1 MNSSSRHGSTPEKCT
16 FGTPEACWDNS
27 QGYASFA
34 YRWKESGSRF
44 APWTGCEESSI
55 PLRGAVLRVG
65 RIPARLQRARSLI
78 SNFTKTPFAILAV
91 LGAVFCAA
99 AHAEA
104 QLPSSP
110 SGPILGYVFD
120 VNDSSIK
127 PIAGIIGNSYIGQ
140 QVELGFSL
148 TQAAILSGQASAI
161 AGSDSSANAIVIS
174 LETRPVSVQAI
185 TGAPSNPSAIS
196 ISSAGSAAVLYYAGA
211 GRMLVVRG
219 LPQNPTVTAAIDLSS
234 VQDPLTRMAV
244 NDEGTS
250 ALLGFSQEDQDA
262 LYAWTAGG
270 GLRFITAASKIGA
283 ITFVGAGAIVAD
295 KGTHEAFLIND
306 VGGGAA
312 RGSLTGP
319 TEELSEPVAIAVSS
333 RQEIY
338 IGNAGTGTVV
348 TFDLNGRALRT
359 QSCSCAITDLYPI
372 RDSVFRLTSR
382 LDQTIFL
389 LDAEDADDRIVFVPA
404 IPKP

>member
-1 MNSSSRHGSTPEKCT
+1 MNSSSRHRSTPEKCT
-16 FGTPEACWDNS
+16 VGTPKACWDNK
-27 QGYASFA
+27 QGYASFV
-34 YRWKESGSRF
+34 YPWKG
-44 APWTGCEESSI
+44 
-55 PLRGAVLRVG
+55 
-65 RIPARLQRARSLI
+65 ARSLI
-78 SNFTKTPFAILAV
+78 SNFTKRPFAILAV
-91 LGAVFCAA
+91 LGAILCAA
-99 AHAEA
+99 PHAAA

-120 VNDSSIK
+120 GNDGSIK
-127 PIAGIIGNSYIGQ
+127 PIAGIIGNSYIGPP
-140 QVELGFSL
+140 VELGFSL
-148 TQAAILSGQASAI
+148 TQATILPGQASAI
-161 AGSDSSANAIVIS
+161 ASSDRSADAIVIS

-185 TGAPSNPSAIS
+185 TGAPSNPSVIS
-196 ISSAGSAAVLYYAGA
+196 ISSAGSAAALYYAGA

-219 LPQNPTVTAAIDLSS
+219 LPQNPTVTAAIDVSS
-234 VQDPLTRMAV
+234 VQDPLSRIAV
-244 NDEGTS
+244 NDDGTS

-262 LYAWTAGG
+262 LYGWTTGS
-270 GLRFITAASKIGA
+270 GLRFSTACSKCGA
-283 ITFVGAGAIVAD
+283 IPFVGAGSFVAD
-295 KGTHEAFLIND
+295 KGRHEAFLIND
-306 VGGGAA
+306 GGGGAT
-312 RGSLTGP
+312 RLSLAGP

-372 RDSVFRLTSR
+372 GDSVFRLTSR